1 MAIVTVSEG
10 KITGLQ
16 FMKITASIISPQAR
30 VEKYAHD
37 KDIFRCRTI
46 FTVKILMCSFGNTKI
61 IMFTG
66 SFQIQYYKQ

>member
-30 VEKYAHD
+30 VEKYAQD

-46 FTVKILMCSFGNTKI
+46 FTVKTQKDKMDKAVLAHF
-61 IMFTG
+61 
-66 SFQIQYYKQ
+66 